1 VSGRSGDEDDE
12 GDGAWAAAAVTENL
26 DAAAKARKEEEDR
39 EENRRLM
46 YGFFF
51 LFFVRPLT
59 PLPFFHSHFHVLFV
73 LIVAMHRRL
82 MSTFTDE
89 QEHRYRMY
97 KRSTLNKTQLKR
109 IVNQTV
115 SQSVTALPLIA
126 IGAYSKFF
134 VGEIVT
140 RALDVQKEWAAAFE
154 RERERGRGRG
164 RQEKQKDG
172 EVPSKAGGGSKA
184 PETKTGDAR
193 GSDAQADKSKFVP
206 NPHKG
211 GLLPDHL
218 REALRRYKGDG
229 EGGGVGFGSTSLG
242 MMGTQ
247 GAGTWRAG
255 NGGGARRLFR

>member
-1 VSGRSGDEDDE
+1 
-12 GDGAWAAAAVTENL
+12 
-26 DAAAKARKEEEDR
+26 
-39 EENRRLM
+39 
-46 YGFFF
+46 
-51 LFFVRPLT
+51 
-59 PLPFFHSHFHVLFV
+59 
-73 LIVAMHRRL
+73 
-82 MSTFTDE
+82 MSTFTPE
-89 QEHRYRMY
+89 QEYRHQMY

-140 RALDVQKEWAAAFE
+140 RALDVQKEWAAAFDANIRRQ
-154 RERERGRGRG
+154 RERERGRREEE
-164 RQEKQKDG
+164 REQELERERKQKDQGGDESNAG
-172 EVPSKAGGGSKA
+172 EPKGADAKADVPKDGDTKAKK
-184 PETKTGDAR
+184 EVE
-193 GSDAQADKSKFVP
+193 FVP

-242 MMGTQ
+242 MMGNH
-247 GAGTWRAG
+247 GAGTWRI
-255 NGGGARRLFR
+255 GARRLFR